1 MNSATLTPKANG
13 LSCGEPKFSL
23 FISRT
28 AAAAIRPMM
37 EMVGPS
43 VGVTL
48 PLLSAGGSSVLSAY
62 LGLGLVLAV
71 RHSEKTT
78 MFS

>member
-1 MNSATLTPKANG
+1 M
-13 LSCGEPKFSL
+13 F
-23 FISRT
+23 
-28 AAAAIRPMM
+28 AAQIMINVAMCL
-37 EMVGPS
+37 MVGPS

>member
-1 MNSATLTPKANG
+1 MKRAYSVCLLALALAACASRPPKAD
-13 LSCGEPKFSL
+13 
-23 FISRT
+23 
-28 AAAAIRPMM
+28 
-37 EMVGPS
+37 V
-43 VGVTL
+43 L